1 MCALLLLLLP
11 VCPRFVNI
19 IGQAAPG
26 SMQHHVDLSRC
37 VDTVLALGFV
47 YMGLGYGGVRGW
59 MRPALPGGTGG
70 GAYVVVSQERLA
82 MMLLVCLHL

>member
-1 MCALLLLLLP
+1 
-11 VCPRFVNI
+11 
-19 IGQAAPG
+19 
-26 SMQHHVDLSRC
+26 
-37 VDTVLALGFV
+37 LGFV